1 MSDETI
7 MPFDFPQD
15 NPTIIKVIGV
25 GGGGGNAVNH
35 MYKEG
40 IHDVTF
46 VVCNTDNQA
55 LAESPVPVK
64 LQLGK
69 EGLGAGNRPARARE
83 AAEES
88 IEDVKHMLNDGCKM
102 VFITAGMGGGT
113 GTGAAPIIAKTA
125 KDMDILTVGIVTI
138 PFLFEGNRKIDQA
151 LDGVEQMSQHVDALL
166 VINNERLRDIYSDF
180 SVMNAFGKADDT
192 LSVAAKSI
200 AEIITIRGT
209 INLDFNDVKTVLK
222 DGGVAIMSTG
232 YGEGENRVS
241 QAINDALHSP
251 LLNNNDIFNSKKIL
265 FNISFSTKS
274 ELMMEEMNEVHD
286 FMSKFGKD
294 VETKWGLYID
304 ETLENK
310 VKFTVLATGFG
321 IKDVPGM
328 DNMLNKRTIE
338 EQKKLEEQEEEEQR
352 KDERR
357 GDYYGRDTFKNSNKK
372 KRHNI
377 SFSTKSELMMEEMN
391 EVHDFMSK
399 FGKDVETKWGLYIDE
414 TLENKVK
421 FTVLATGFGIKDVPG
436 MDNML
441 NKRTIEEQKK
451 LEEQEEEEQRKDE
464 RRGDY
469 YGRDT
474 FKNSNKKK
482 RHNIYIFSLE
492 DLDNDDIISMVET
505 TPTYQRTK
513 TVLES
518 IQSKAIAEEEETFNN
533 NDTENGGI
541 TITF

>member
-1 MSDETI
+1 MSENNHTKT
-7 MPFDFPQD
+7 FDLPQGEPNERQEKDSEPLHFVFPEGSK
-15 NPTIIKVIGV
+15 NPSIIKVIGV

-46 VVCNTDNQA
+46 VLCNTDNQA
-55 LAESPVPVK
+55 LQESPVPIK
-64 LQLGK
+64 LQLGT
-69 EGLGAGNRPARARE
+69 EGLGAGNRPEKARD

-88 IEDVKHMLNDGCKM
+88 IEDVKEMLHDGCKM

-125 KDMDILTVGIVTI
+125 KDMGILTVGIVTI

-151 LDGVEQMSQHVDALL
+151 LDGVEEMSKHVDALL
-166 VINNERLRDIYSDF
+166 VINNERLRDIYADF

-200 AEIITIRGT
+200 AEIITVRGT

-222 DGGVAIMSTG
+222 NGGVAIMSTG

-265 FNISFSTKS
+265 FNISFSTKN

-294 VETKWGLYID
+294 VETKWGLYVD
-304 ETLENK
+304 ESLEQR

-328 DNMLNKRTIE
+328 DSILNKRTIE
-338 EQKKLEEQEEEEQR
+338 EQKKIEEQEEREQIL
-352 KDERR
+352 DDRR
-357 GDYYGRDTFKNSNKK
+357 AGYYGKDTAKTSSK
-372 KRHNI
+372 KRRYN
-377 SFSTKSELMMEEMN
+377 T
-391 EVHDFMSK
+391 
-399 FGKDVETKWGLYIDE
+399 
-414 TLENKVK
+414 
-421 FTVLATGFGIKDVPG
+421 
-436 MDNML
+436 
-441 NKRTIEEQKK
+441 
-451 LEEQEEEEQRKDE
+451 
-464 RRGDY
+464 
-469 YGRDT
+469 
-474 FKNSNKKK
+474 
-482 RHNIYIFSLE
+482 YIFTLE

-505 TPTYQRTK
+505 TPTYQR
-513 TVLES
+513 
-518 IQSKAIAEEEETFNN
+518 SKAVLDSIKSKADMGQETTPSEDETDYTHTSISFQ
-533 NDTENGGI
+533 
-541 TITF
+541 